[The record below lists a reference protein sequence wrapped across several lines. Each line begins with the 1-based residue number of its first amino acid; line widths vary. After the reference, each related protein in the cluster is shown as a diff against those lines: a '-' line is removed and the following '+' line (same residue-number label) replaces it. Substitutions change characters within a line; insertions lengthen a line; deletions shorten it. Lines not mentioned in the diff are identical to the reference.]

1 MDDGRLQV
9 DGRNGDLPGFGPLD
23 NRLALGVN
31 AELIV
36 MHEVGVCLLRGISVS
51 DASAY
56 AFPRPF
62 KFPTSG
68 LYWLLCSRGLFS
80 FLEC

>member
-9 DGRNGDLPGFGPLD
+9 DSRNGDLPGFGPLD

-36 MHEVGVCLLRGISVS
+36 MHEVGVCLLPGSQQGVFQMPGKVFGSSRKVQLFAVPGQQLT
-51 DASAY
+51 A
-56 AFPRPF
+56 
-62 KFPTSG
+62 
-68 LYWLLCSRGLFS
+68 LLFRK
-80 FLEC
+80 